1 MLETQEDVDIDGMET
16 CKGLC
21 KYTFRQDSGYF
32 VDIDGME
39 RCKGFSSVTLSQ
51 CIIFLYRWLWT
62 IKINHLEHLDLELN
76 HFNNSI
82 LSLME
87 RLSSLKFLYLIKMGL
102 FLQMLMVFV
111 IMVSLQGWLPL
122 GCLEEERIALL
133 LLKDSLNYPN
143 GTSLPSWIFKR
154 PRPL

>member
-1 MLETQEDVDIDGMET
+1 MSILMEWKHA
-16 CKGLC
+16 KGCVSTLSD
-21 KYTFRQDSGYF
+21 KIQVSFS
-32 VDIDGME
+32 ILMEWNGME
-39 RCKGFSSVTLSQ
+39 RCKGLSSVTLSH
-51 CIIFLYRWLWT
+51 CIIFLYRCLWT

-111 IMVSLQGWLPL
+111 IMVSFQVWLPL

-143 GTSLPSWIFKR
+143 GTSLLSWIFKR